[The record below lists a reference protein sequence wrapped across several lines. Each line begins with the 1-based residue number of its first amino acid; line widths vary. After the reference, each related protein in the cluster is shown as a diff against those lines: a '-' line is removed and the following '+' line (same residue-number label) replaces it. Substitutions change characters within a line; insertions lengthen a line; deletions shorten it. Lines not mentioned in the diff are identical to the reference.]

1 MVKFGLKRYNSNIK
15 NPLCFKMSTDV
26 DVNRILE
33 TEVISDLNA
42 GIWLNFMDET
52 YLLGPLTL
60 IGLFLYSKGKKLNIT
75 DKSKKNYY
83 LIFLYQ
89 ERRIL
94 RTSIPR
100 YIYGIYD
107 ITNKQIISCVSDK
120 YKELVECL
128 PNLEDLFE
136 EDKELLEC
144 LPNLE
149 DLFEEDKELLERA
162 KTEVIDSLMV
172 DTEEEMSKF
181 EVIGNSKIDVEKEV
195 VKFYKR
201 ELKKK
206 TEYSIVLLDVLKNGY
221 PNDLF
226 RKWYKVYLEE
236 IRKEESPKMVE
247 FIDWFYDNV

>member
-1 MVKFGLKRYNSNIK
+1 MLKLVKLVKFGLKRYNSNIK

-136 EDKELLEC
+136 EDKELLE
-144 LPNLE
+144 
-149 DLFEEDKELLERA
+149 KV

-201 ELKKK
+201 GLKKK

>member
-1 MVKFGLKRYNSNIK
+1 MLKLVKFGLKRYNSNIK

-136 EDKELLEC
+136 EDKELLE
-144 LPNLE
+144 
-149 DLFEEDKELLERA
+149 KV

>member
-136 EDKELLEC
+136 EDKELLE
-144 LPNLE
+144 
-149 DLFEEDKELLERA
+149 RA

>member
-136 EDKELLEC
+136 EDKELLE
-144 LPNLE
+144 
-149 DLFEEDKELLERA
+149 KV

>member
-1 MVKFGLKRYNSNIK
+1 MLKLVKFGLKRYNSNIK

-136 EDKELLEC
+136 EDKELLE
-144 LPNLE
+144 
-149 DLFEEDKELLERA
+149 RA

>member
-128 PNLEDLFE
+128 PYLKDLSE
-136 EDKELLEC
+136 EDKELLE
-144 LPNLE
+144 
-149 DLFEEDKELLERA
+149 KV

-201 ELKKK
+201 GLKKK

>member
-136 EDKELLEC
+136 EDKELLE
-144 LPNLE
+144 
-149 DLFEEDKELLERA
+149 KV

-201 ELKKK
+201 GLKKK